1 MVNIMKITTQ
11 QKIRLERLFQNRE
24 NLNSEETKEYR
35 ELENLDFRSKYFIDG
50 KCVAEMTTEELL
62 KYGFKVD

>member
-1 MVNIMKITTQ
+1 MKITTK
-11 QKIRLERLFQNRE
+11 QKIRLEQLFQNRE

-50 KCVAEMTTEELL
+50 KCVAEMTPEELQ
-62 KYGFKVD
+62 KIRVKN